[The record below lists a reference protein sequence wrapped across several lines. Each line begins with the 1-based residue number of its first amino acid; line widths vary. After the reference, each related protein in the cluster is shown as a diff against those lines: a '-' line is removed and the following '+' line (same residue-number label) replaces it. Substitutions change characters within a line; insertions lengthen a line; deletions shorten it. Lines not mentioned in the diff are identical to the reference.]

1 MKKNMGSAD
10 RWIRFFLAAMAVILY
25 FTHVITGTVGLI
37 VIVIAG
43 VFLLTSFVGLCPLY
57 SLFGINTCGYKKG

>member
-10 RWIRFFLAAMAVILY
+10 RWIRFLLAATAIILY
-25 FTHVITGTVGLI
+25 ITHVISGAIGITI
-37 VIVIAG
+37 IVIAG
-43 VFLLTSFVGLCPLY
+43 IFLLTSFVGSCPLY